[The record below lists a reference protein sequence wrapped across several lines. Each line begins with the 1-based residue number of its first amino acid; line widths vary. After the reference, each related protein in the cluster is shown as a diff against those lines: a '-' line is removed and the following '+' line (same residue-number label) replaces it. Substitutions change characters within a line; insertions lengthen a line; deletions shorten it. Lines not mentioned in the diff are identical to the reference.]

1 MDTTGDAITL
11 LAANVIW
18 CIHWNAKWSA
28 ISKYQTSNIEHVT
41 VADRKSLEQLR
52 QCLIKDG
59 VSSLK
64 MAVKNYCFLVKR
76 LELGYVLYIIKH
88 ATKTDK
94 DVFTKLL
101 RTWKIYKVMR
111 NQQCIFFLYLTD
123 LLIFWLPKLKSLYLK
138 KKVRKTF
145 GKQTFILAVK
155 W

>member
-1 MDTTGDAITL
+1 M
-11 LAANVIW
+11 
-18 CIHWNAKWSA
+18 
-28 ISKYQTSNIEHVT
+28 T

-64 MAVKNYCFLVKR
+64 MAVKNDCFLVKR

-123 LLIFWLPKLKSLYLK
+123 ILIFWLPKLKSLYLK

-155 W
+155 

>member
-1 MDTTGDAITL
+1 M
-11 LAANVIW
+11 
-18 CIHWNAKWSA
+18 
-28 ISKYQTSNIEHVT
+28 T

-101 RTWKIYKVMR
+101 RTWKIYKVIR
-111 NQQCIFFLYLTD
+111 NQQCIFFIVFD
-123 LLIFWLPKLKSLYLK
+123 RSFN
-138 KKVRKTF
+138 
-145 GKQTFILAVK
+145 ILASEIEVLVFEK
-155 W
+155 KG

>member
-1 MDTTGDAITL
+1 
-11 LAANVIW
+11 
-18 CIHWNAKWSA
+18 
-28 ISKYQTSNIEHVT
+28 VT

-111 NQQCIFFLYLTD
+111 NQQCIFYLYLTD

-138 KKVRKTF
+138 KRLEKRLGNKLSFWRSNDNSICFVMTF
-145 GKQTFILAVK
+145 LKSRSLKQLYNS
-155 W
+155 